1 MADLGEMY
9 GVPADATAPSDAE
22 RLQAAARK
30 HKSDQA
36 AQAAANLRAQT
47 RSHSTAAAPDPTAAL
62 TAQPGRLL
70 EQAQADADAEAR
82 QEAEIAARHQ
92 AQAAAP
98 GLVNPFALAARS
110 SAEDA
115 QAIARRLDDANY
127 VTRSRS
133 SAYAPTRDM
142 IEAKREL
149 LPQERQNLL
158 DAQDIEGRRRLEQL
172 QLAEET
178 QQTRARM
185 ELRAEALEA
194 GRVRKQQ
201 GIESNV
207 ALYRQAT
214 DEARNRFAQMEQLDP
229 AKAYADQKAGQKVRM
244 FFAALGAGLRGG
256 DPRSVFNDFVQR
268 EMAAHKAQSLQLQ
281 QEVGNAEAAERAA
294 TNDYS
299 TFLAMAGDDRVAE
312 AMLREHTLNK
322 LSAKM
327 ERVQA
332 EYGARAM
339 TPEFAEAQR
348 VLDEQQADAKYALD
362 MAEANNPK
370 YIYRRGSTLGRNER
384 RVLQGLADANVKG
397 ATEAVKQGLGA
408 ERDTLKTQGA
418 AAVAGQKSTHE
429 QKKWLAKETA
439 SLRQEIELIDK
450 FNAKHGD
457 DIPGVHALS
466 FIPGVQTGQRNFS
479 QEARDAYREMFRV
492 GKVRL
497 NRESGAVQSEQEIKT
512 ELDAFL
518 NAHGE
523 ADVRNELDRRREEAA
538 QRVEY
543 LTRATDEEIE
553 AEFLSRP
560 VPERSAL
567 TQVNAA
573 SNPSSLRL
581 DE

>member
-9 GVPADATAPSDAE
+9 GVPADAPALSDAE

-47 RSHSTAAAPDPTAAL
+47 GSHSTAAAPDPTAAL
-62 TAQPGRLL
+62 TAQPGRLF

-133 SAYAPTRDM
+133 STYAPTRDM

-185 ELRAEALEA
+185 ELRAEVLEA

-201 GIESNV
+201 EIESNV
-207 ALYRQAT
+207 AQYRQAT

-327 ERVQA
+327 DRVQA

-348 VLDEQQADAKYALD
+348 VLAEQQADAKYALD

-370 YIYRRGSTLGRNER
+370 YIYRRRSTLGRNER

-397 ATEAVKQGLGA
+397 AAEAVKQGLGA
-408 ERDTLKTQGA
+408 ERDTLKTRGTA
-418 AAVAGQKSTHE
+418 AAARQKSTHD
-429 QKKWLAKETA
+429 QKKWLAKETE
-439 SLRQEIELIDK
+439 SLRVEAGLIDDFK
-450 FNAKHGD
+450 REYGD
-457 DIPGVHALS
+457 DIPGVNVFS
-466 FIPGVQTGQRNFS
+466 RVPGVNATAQAFS
-479 QEARDAYREMFRV
+479 QDARDARQKLKRIV
-492 GKVRL
+492 KLRL
-497 NRESGAVQSEQEIKT
+497 RRESGAAISEDELNDEAEAI
-512 ELDAFL
+512 LDAR
-518 NAHGE
+518 GE
-523 ADVRNELDRRREEAA
+523 SDVFNDLTRRENEA
-538 QRVEY
+538 RSRIDY

-553 AEFLSRP
+553 SEYLARP
-560 VPERSAL
+560 VGPRGAL
-567 TQVNAA
+567 TQGGA
-573 SNPSSLRL
+573 SQPSSLRL